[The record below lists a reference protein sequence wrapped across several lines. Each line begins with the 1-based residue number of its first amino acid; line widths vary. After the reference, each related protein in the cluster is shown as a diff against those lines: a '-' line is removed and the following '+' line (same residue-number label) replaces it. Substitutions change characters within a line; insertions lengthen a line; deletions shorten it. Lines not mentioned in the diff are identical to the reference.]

1 MKKWLARVSKIL
13 YLSGEAIPTT
23 EQGHSTSNQ
32 GNRLRRRGCN
42 NVVGGDLAYTEI
54 SMHISMKSISK
65 TVANTYLTKM
75 HALQFA
81 STISGL
87 NFSILVAFDC

>member
-23 EQGHSTSNQ
+23 EQGHSTSNE

-42 NVVGGDLAYTEI
+42 NVVRGDLAYTEI